1 VALREIFRAKK
12 NYTENHRV
20 IAENHGDFIS
30 MDNWN
35 GIGSL
40 FIASMELILLINML
54 VFADKNHLNKKAMLL
69 ITLLMIYQSL
79 EFLMCRMGIA
89 SSFTAYLAF
98 VDITFL
104 PPLSLLFTL
113 RFYNYNSVKLRW
125 AFVPAILF
133 VIYYSIVVKEFAV
146 VSCTVFYAAY
156 NYPLGDLYGFFYYVP
171 IIISFCLLLKN
182 LKSSSGKRKVLMY
195 LLIAGHAAITLPVLV
210 AFILLFSGVHGLVD
224 IIESVMCKFAFIF
237 ALALSIFCLVNSEKK
252 NERNNPEHLPGNK

>member
-1 VALREIFRAKK
+1 
-12 NYTENHRV
+12 
-20 IAENHGDFIS
+20 

-40 FIASMELILLINML
+40 FIASMELILIINLL

-79 EFLMCRMGIA
+79 EFLMCRMGLA

-104 PPLSLLFTL
+104 PPLSLLLTL
-113 RFYNYNSVKLRW
+113 RFFNYNSYKLRW
-125 AFVPAILF
+125 VFMPAILF
-133 VIYYSIVVKEFAV
+133 VIYYSIVIPEFEVTA
-146 VSCTVFYAAY
+146 CTVLYAAY

-171 IIISFCLLLKN
+171 ILISFILLLMKM
-182 LKSSSGKRKVLMY
+182 KKESGKRKILNY
-195 LLIAGHAAITLPVLV
+195 LLITGHTAITLPVVVGFVLM
-210 AFILLFSGVHGLVD
+210 FSGVPDLVN
-224 IIESVMCKFAFIF
+224 IMESVMCKFAFLF

-252 NERNNPEHLPGNK
+252 NVRSNP